1 MKLMQLHFPCNHYIP
16 LLLFYFE
23 EQKMPLS
30 SELAD
35 KLHYSII
42 HLCTI
47 ISIIFFLCLMLN
59 LIDFFSPC
67 INTYITLLPVAA
79 TETLETPGTGKS
91 INTHALVKRWW
102 IQNMWAVIII
112 NTSLC
117 MLPPHPCF
125 NYVYKMQTHKKVL
138 ALLVLSS
145 ISDSNIPLSKHFHF
159 YQSVLYEM
167 SGY

>member
-1 MKLMQLHFPCNHYIP
+1 
-16 LLLFYFE
+16 
-23 EQKMPLS
+23 
-30 SELAD
+30 
-35 KLHYSII
+35 
-42 HLCTI
+42 
-47 ISIIFFLCLMLN
+47 MLN

-167 SGY
+167 SGYKVATYTSPKLYTSNKNWFTTLASFCDIGNYHLNHLHKYQFLEATSTKP